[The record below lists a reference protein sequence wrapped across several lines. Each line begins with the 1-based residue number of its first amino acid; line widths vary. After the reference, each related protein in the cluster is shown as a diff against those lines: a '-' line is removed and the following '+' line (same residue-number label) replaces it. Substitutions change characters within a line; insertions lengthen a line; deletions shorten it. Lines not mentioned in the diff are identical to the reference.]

1 MRESF
6 FLVLVVMALVSSMNL
21 RKNETTNNEQII
33 NDNLNFSNNNEHI
46 NHTNESYLPENL
58 NNQPGNE
65 DILEP
70 IINSSPN
77 ESLIGIL
84 EKNIDE
90 NETKEMNDLNE
101 SKGVEAI
108 ENETFSVNSETD
120 NLVKRNTLVDNNFP
134 NDKEFDIE
142 LNSNQL
148 TENFGINDN
157 STNIEEVYYQPGPES
172 NIIKLENV
180 DNLEN
185 IAHIPNIEV
194 NDEIYSQSNEDFP
207 IDENQDKIEDYKINN
222 LKEND
227 TFDEF
232 TNNSNNTNNQENNT
246 SISSNAIN
254 PIQIEDKI
262 YSKVA
267 LDEVASENSIEL
279 IKKGNTSNNSLIYDD
294 YSKNE
299 TVPVNINETVR
310 ISLGSPSLDEIVS
323 LNDNASEET
332 QSISH
337 NNDNSLREDSSLI
350 NSPSLTTEEEVI
362 SISPVNSSNIQNLSN
377 IPTISVDEDIS
388 IPPLNSS
395 RIESSVV
402 NNPTISIE
410 NPQVTVIETPVTS
423 QLDQVAGL
431 GLSSGANSV
440 SVSESQANNYKV
452 LTETLS
458 DYEGLGSFHSQ
469 YIPTT
474 NTAVEQVLTVDQIN
488 ALSQLNNELSYNVY
502 NLPQQ
507 HLQDIL
513 DFQASIKPIIPI
525 IQGKCIS
532 MNWVDTNLLANDIG
546 VGPQGDIYAAGI
558 DGHLYFYD
566 FVNNKWKKVIGDFDL
581 GSITRVEVSTD
592 GTPYVVTASGST
604 YFLSSSLKWKRLPG
618 CATDIAVG
626 RGGEVYKIGCDV
638 RPNGYGIYRLF
649 NNEENESLHKKHN
662 RCKRRKGICT
672 ECSYDDNNENEVNKK
687 YWFRLSGSGVRIS
700 ASPSGLPYIVNNSGM
715 VLSYE
720 NSNWTPILTA
730 GLARDLAL
738 SNDGEIFYVD
748 FYHNIFRIIN
758 RNGYVFQLCGVAK
771 TISSGPFSQPFIVG
785 TDHKVYT
792 ASKYFIE

>member
-1 MRESF
+1 M
-6 FLVLVVMALVSSMNL
+6 V
-21 RKNETTNNEQII
+21 
-33 NDNLNFSNNNEHI
+33 
-46 NHTNESYLPENL
+46 
-58 NNQPGNE
+58 
-65 DILEP
+65 
-70 IINSSPN
+70 
-77 ESLIGIL
+77 
-84 EKNIDE
+84 
-90 NETKEMNDLNE
+90 
-101 SKGVEAI
+101 
-108 ENETFSVNSETD
+108 
-120 NLVKRNTLVDNNFP
+120 
-134 NDKEFDIE
+134 
-142 LNSNQL
+142 
-148 TENFGINDN
+148 
-157 STNIEEVYYQPGPES
+157 
-172 NIIKLENV
+172 
-180 DNLEN
+180 
-185 IAHIPNIEV
+185 
-194 NDEIYSQSNEDFP
+194 
-207 IDENQDKIEDYKINN
+207 
-222 LKEND
+222 
-227 TFDEF
+227 
-232 TNNSNNTNNQENNT
+232 
-246 SISSNAIN
+246 
-254 PIQIEDKI
+254 
-262 YSKVA
+262 
-267 LDEVASENSIEL
+267 
-279 IKKGNTSNNSLIYDD
+279 
-294 YSKNE
+294 
-299 TVPVNINETVR
+299 
-310 ISLGSPSLDEIVS
+310 
-323 LNDNASEET
+323 
-332 QSISH
+332 
-337 NNDNSLREDSSLI
+337 
-350 NSPSLTTEEEVI
+350 
-362 SISPVNSSNIQNLSN
+362 
-377 IPTISVDEDIS
+377 
-388 IPPLNSS
+388 
-395 RIESSVV
+395 
-402 NNPTISIE
+402 
-410 NPQVTVIETPVTS
+410 
-423 QLDQVAGL
+423 GL

-469 YIPTT
+469 HIPTT

-488 ALSQLNNELSYNVY
+488 ALAQLNNELSYNVY

-532 MNWVDTNLLANDIG
+532 MNWVDTNLLANDVG

-649 NNEENESLHKKHN
+649 NNEENESLHQKHN

-672 ECSYDDNNENEVNKK
+672 ECSYDDNNENGVNKK

-700 ASPSGLPYIVNNSGM
+700 VSPSGLPYIVNNSGM

-720 NSNWTPILTA
+720 SSNWTPILTA

-792 ASKYFIE
+792 SSKYFIE